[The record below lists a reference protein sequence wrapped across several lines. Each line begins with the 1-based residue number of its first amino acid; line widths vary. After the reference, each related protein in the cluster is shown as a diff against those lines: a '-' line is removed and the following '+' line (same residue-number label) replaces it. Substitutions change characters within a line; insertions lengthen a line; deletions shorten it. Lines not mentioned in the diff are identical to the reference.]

1 MLKKEDLPFLEQ
13 MIQSMIEGE
22 IKLEMAYQ
30 KKDNKNFDDIK
41 RLMLELQKKISD
53 IVK

>member
-13 MIQSMIEGE
+13 LVQSMIEGE
-22 IKLEMAYQ
+22 IKLERAFQ
-30 KKDNKNFDDIK
+30 KKDNKEFDSIK
-41 RLMLELQKKISD
+41 KLMMELQRKISD